1 MVVNYSGIAGKR
13 GKNPNKIVIHNDGG
27 SQGATAAFY
36 KTWLENHN
44 PELGFAHEYIA
55 SDGSYQAENV
65 GNCAWHCA
73 NAVGNR
79 DYYGI
84 EICQSLGNEAIFK
97 ANEQKAFKRAA
108 HLCKQWG
115 LNPSTAIFPL
125 HRELSSTDCPHRSFA
140 LHGKAI
146 AAVKNYYVEQ
156 VKKYFGS
163 TSSGSSSSAGSSLAK
178 NTKPLKDGKVGDLV
192 KVYDALYRDS
202 TGAGRSTAKRGKQ
215 GRIKR
220 IVGNSKKYLV
230 EDWGW
235 AHPNDLQLVK
245 RVTGGTATVKLPAGF
260 TKEVATFVNGDTQIT
275 TRTNKPSLKGTTGK
289 ALKAHEKVA
298 YLGWKVAEGYT
309 WIYTKDKRYIPVRP
323 VGKAAWGTFK

>member
-1 MVVNYSGIAGKR
+1 MVVSYSGIAGRR
-13 GKNPNKIVIHNDGG
+13 GKNPTKIVIHNDGG
-27 SQGATAAFY
+27 SKNAKASFY
-36 KTWLENHN
+36 KSWLENHN
-44 PELGFAHEYIA
+44 PELGFAHYYVAE
-55 SDGSYQAENV
+55 DGTYQAEAD
-65 GNCAWHCA
+65 GNSAWHCA
-73 NAVGNR
+73 NSVGNR
-79 DYYGI
+79 DYLGI
-84 EICQSLGNEAIFK
+84 EVCQSLGSESVFK
-97 ANEQKAFKRAA
+97 ANEQKAFKLAA
-108 HLCKQWG
+108 TLCKKYK
-115 LNPSTAIFPL
+115 LNPSVAIFPL

-146 AAVKNYYVEQ
+146 VAVKNYYVEQ

-220 IVGNSKKYLV
+220 IVANSKKYLV

-235 AHPNDLQLVK
+235 AHPNDLQLIK
-245 RVTGGTATVKLPAGF
+245 RATGSTSVKLPAGF
-260 TKEVATFVNGDTQIT
+260 SKEEATFVNGDTQIT
-275 TRTNKPSLKGTTGK
+275 TRTNKPSLKGTVGK
-289 ALKAHEKVA
+289 ALKPHEKVA
-298 YLGWKVAEGYT
+298 YLGWKVSEGYT
-309 WIYTKDKRYIPVRP
+309 WIYTKDKRYIPVRL